1 MGTVTCIRCG
11 YDLSAHAESQRVGVL
26 CPECGEP
33 DAARPKPPSPATSAV
48 SYLIAGL
55 GFAAWSFFPL
65 NNAIRWYQAPPI
77 SICVAAGLAVGCFLA
92 SIRHSSS
99 KLMASF
105 PTVALGFTIVWIV
118 QLIMF
123 WSV

>member
-1 MGTVTCIRCG
+1 MANVQCITCG
-11 YDLSAHAESQRVGVL
+11 YDLSAHAESHKPGVL

-33 DAARPKPPSPATSAV
+33 DAARPEPPSPVIAAV

-55 GFAAWSFFPL
+55 GLAAWSFFPMA
-65 NNAIRWYQAPPI
+65 NSIRWYEEPI
-77 SICVAAGLAVGCFLA
+77 ISVCVAAGLAVGCFLA

-105 PTVALGFTIVWIV
+105 PTIALSVTLVWIAL
-118 QLIMF
+118 LIAGAL
-123 WSV
+123 W

>member
-1 MGTVTCIRCG
+1 MGFVTCITCG
-11 YDLSAHAESQRVGVL
+11 YDLSAHAESPRSGIL

-33 DAARPKPPSPATSAV
+33 DAARPEPPSPAIAAV

-65 NNAIRWYQAPPI
+65 ANAIRWYQAPLI

-105 PTVALGFTIVWIV
+105 PTIALGFTIVWIA

-123 WSV
+123 WTL